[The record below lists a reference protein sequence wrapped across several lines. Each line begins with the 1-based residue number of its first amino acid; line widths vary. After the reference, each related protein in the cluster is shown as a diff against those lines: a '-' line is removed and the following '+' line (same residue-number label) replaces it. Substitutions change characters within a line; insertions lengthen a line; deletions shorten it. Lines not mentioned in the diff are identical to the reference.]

1 MIYPDWWGSTP
12 PTIETLTAW
21 CEKNQIKLYPES
33 GFLANLWGAYFDQT
47 RAIYISREIPSSWV
61 LPVLAHETFHA
72 VAHHDGHQPAP
83 VEARIDEAVA
93 QAIIN
98 PSDYRFWESQYGWS
112 TGGIAAALGVPR
124 WIVEAYRR
132 KLAQQQPQIVNKS

>member
-1 MIYPDWWGSTP
+1 MIYPDWWEASP
-12 PTIETLTAW
+12 PSLESLTAW
-21 CEKNQIKLYPES
+21 CEKHQVAL
-33 GFLANLWGAYFDQT
+33 FLDTDMPGDWQGIYLDNLRT
-47 RAIYISREIPSSWV
+47 IYINRRTPASWLV
-61 LPVLAHETFHA
+61 PVLAHETFHA
-72 VAHHDGHQPAP
+72 AAHHNGHQPAP

-132 KLAQQQPQIVNKS
+132 NLSKTRIPV

>member
-1 MIYPDWWGSTP
+1 MIYPDWWEASP
-12 PTIETLTAW
+12 PSLESLTAW
-21 CEKNQIKLYPES
+21 CEKHQVTL
-33 GFLANLWGAYFDQT
+33 FLDTDMPGDWQGIYLDNLRT
-47 RAIYISREIPSSWV
+47 IYINRRTPASW
-61 LPVLAHETFHA
+61 LAPVLAHETFHA
-72 VAHHDGHQPAP
+72 AAHHNGHQPAP

-98 PSDYRFWESQYGWS
+98 PADYRFWESQYGWS

-132 KLAQQQPQIVNKS
+132 SLSKTRIPV